1 MKINKDI
8 KHLTKKCVVVEGIEW
23 RSLKKSLHIAMIMR
37 KDAIGIASNQLGMNY
52 NAFVIRHKNKLM
64 FFKNPSIKCYGEKF
78 THEERCLSLSGEYKV
93 QRYTKVDITDD
104 INGKQRFE
112 GYMACVIQ
120 HEFDHINGI
129 LIKNK
134 EVK

>member
-8 KHLTKKCVVVEGIEW
+8 KHLTKKCNYIEGTEW
-23 RSLKKSLHIAMIMR
+23 KAIRNKLLLAMSIR
-37 KDAIGIASNQLGMNY
+37 KDAIGIACNQIG
-52 NAFVIRHKNKLM
+52 INKRGFAVRFGNKILY
-64 FFKNPSIKCYGEKF
+64 FKNPIIKCYGEKF

-104 INGKQRFE
+104 INGEQTFK

-120 HEFDHINGI
+120 HEFNHINGT
-129 LIKNK
+129 LINGQ
-134 EVK
+134 